1 MQTEINT
8 KEFLELVVQLREK
21 GPKTNTK
28 RYLNTKVDLFMLAG
42 MAIFRV
48 ESIELAL
55 PATGYWGAK
64 VTFPFAVLIS
74 YLTAKPAAEIL
85 KIQYLENKIIFE
97 NFKISATSTS
107 I

>member
-1 MQTEINT
+1 MQIEINT
-8 KEFLELVVQLREK
+8 NEFLELVAQLKKK

-28 RYLNTKVDLFMLAG
+28 KYLNAKVDLFMSAG
-42 MAIFRV
+42 MATFRV
-48 ESIELAL
+48 DSIELAL
-55 PATGYWGAK
+55 QATGYWGAK

-74 YLTAKPAAEIL
+74 YLSAKPAAEIL